1 MQPDEYSLAI
11 LRRMSYAIDETHA
24 FKAIGL

>member
-11 LRRMSYAIDETHA
+11 LKRMSHAIIDNRA
-24 FKAIGL
+24 FDAIGL